1 MDHQPPQPA
10 DGRRYFAE
18 AVMQFVRITT
28 LTFAL
33 VVAGCSAESSR
44 QSATTTPS
52 VIQSSELATAET
64 PVVERPKYIAAIFIT
79 AATKGEG
86 GMKCSAGMGS
96 KGEFRCGP
104 DISLT
109 DLSWE
114 FTEHRDESDFYKFN
128 WTLTSNGEA
137 KNSKGLSIGFDG
149 VSETTVIDEEHY
161 IVIRRGPLHPNTAA
175 EAK

>member
-1 MDHQPPQPA
+1 
-10 DGRRYFAE
+10 
-18 AVMQFVRITT
+18 MQFGRITT

-33 VVAGCSAESSR
+33 AVAGCSAESSR
-44 QSATTTPS
+44 QPATATPS
-52 VIQSSELATAET
+52 VMQSSELTTTET
-64 PVVERPKYIAAIFIT
+64 PVVEKPKYIAAIFIT

-86 GMKCSAGMGS
+86 GMKCSSDLGS

-109 DLSWE
+109 ELSWE
-114 FTEHRDESDFYKFN
+114 FTEHRDGADFYRFN

-137 KNSKGLSIGFDG
+137 KNSMGLSVGFDG

-161 IVIRRGPLHPNTAA
+161 IVIRKGPRHPKAAA